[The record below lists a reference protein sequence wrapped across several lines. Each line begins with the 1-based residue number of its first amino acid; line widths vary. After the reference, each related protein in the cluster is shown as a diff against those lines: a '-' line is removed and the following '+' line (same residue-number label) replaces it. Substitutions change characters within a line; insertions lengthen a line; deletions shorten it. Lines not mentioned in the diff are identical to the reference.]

1 MHINYVPNSFPKSL
15 RRVLGI
21 VLAVAVTIQVT
32 GIYSFANFKPALAAD
47 TYLMYGVQDSG
58 ESNTQFF
65 VLEPDAGTAT
75 ALGSEYPHYDIEGID
90 THPSTGALYAL
101 AGGGG
106 DQDGKFF
113 IVDKSTGA
121 LTLIGDTGASGDE
134 EMVSASFRTDGT
146 LWAFQE
152 NVGIMEVSLSDGALT
167 LKGAADAQGVDDNWE
182 GLAWDLQGQQLY
194 GAQGNKLYRWDAGT
208 QTAVKL
214 CENLPNPTEA
224 LDFRQ
229 DGKLFGGWHNADD
242 EALSIFEINPSSCDI
257 TPTNYGIPYRD
268 VESIAFVI
276 QEPVKE
282 CKMEIEKIGTPGEV
296 KPGES
301 IAYSV
306 RIRNTGDADCTGG
319 GVILKEYYDPS
330 TAFVTSAP
338 SPDDDDDTWN
348 FGTVEPG
355 EEHVVDIEVLSS
367 DAVKDSDALVNKACV
382 WAEQQGDKSNPENWK
397 CATVTTR
404 VVAPPPPPPPPGECA
419 LEVTK
424 TDDPDP
430 VTAGSDLHY
439 SVKVKNTGTA
449 NCTGGGVELKEYY
462 DSRTAYITSSP
473 VPASGDNVWNFDIV
487 EPGEEHVVDIT
498 VSTDAALEN
507 GDELLNKACAWAEQ
521 LGAHEDADS
530 WECEEETTTVV
541 KLPPATPQLT
551 VSKKITDNDE
561 TLVDANTA
569 HRDELLTYTI
579 VIANTGTATASDV
592 MITDDYPESDIVVTD
607 AHGGLNGGATI
618 TWAAGDLPP
627 SQSTTTTVTVQ
638 VKADAVDGA
647 QFDNIAHASA
657 TGVPEVSD
665 TVRTTVEAP
674 PPPATGIDLSLTKSA
689 NPTSV
694 QNDHETVFTIT
705 ILNSGP
711 DDASGVAVTDLIP
724 AAFVY
729 VADTG
734 AGAYNKDTGLWTV
747 GSLVENA
754 TTSID
759 IRVRA
764 RTTGVFENIAQVTEA
779 DQTDADSTPGNSN
792 PSEDDQASATV
803 RVTEPPGPPGGCV
816 ENCGGG
822 SGRTTYPKIMIVKSV
837 NKPVAQ
843 PGEVVTYA
851 FTVTAGGD
859 EASSHVTVTD
869 TLPQGFTFMEGAQ
882 SSRTWDFGTMAVGT
896 SMTESYDVLIGVAV
910 APGKYENV
918 AVATIANGIPDD
930 NRSEARATVEVTMG
944 GGGSRPEARLEA
956 AKSASVVFT
965 NPDTDFV
972 YTVVVKNTGN
982 AAALNV
988 VLEDVLPTGFTF
1000 IDGGASIKVFT
1011 VGNLSVDQSVSVVY
1025 TVHAAAEMKAG
1036 VYTNYATARAD
1047 NAGPAS
1053 AQTDVEIR
1061 EIEVLG
1067 FTTLPDTGTGSVNPL
1082 ALAFAAF
1089 AMLGIGALF
1098 AYRYRILFKE
1108 VVSEQVLINFIPQ

>member
-21 VLAVAVTIQVT
+21 VVAVAVTIQVT

-65 VLEPDAGTAT
+65 TLELDPGVAT
-75 ALGSEYPHYDIEGID
+75 ALGSEYPQYDIEGID

-113 IVDKSTGA
+113 LVDKSTGA

-134 EMVSASFRTDGT
+134 EMVSASFRNDGT
-146 LWAFQE
+146 LWSFQE
-152 NVGIMEVSLSDGALT
+152 NVGIMEVNLSNGALT

-214 CENLPNPTEA
+214 CENLPKPTEA

-276 QEPVKE
+276 EEPAKE

-296 KPGES
+296 KPGEN
-301 IAYSV
+301 ITYTI
-306 RIRNTGDADCTGG
+306 RIRNAGDADCTGG
-319 GVILKEYYDPS
+319 GVELKEYYDPS

-338 SPDDDDDTWN
+338 MPDDGNDTWN

-355 EEHVVDIEVLSS
+355 EEQAVNIEVQASET
-367 DAVKDSDALVNKACV
+367 VKDNDALINKACV

-404 VVAPPPPPPPPGECA
+404 VVVPPPPTGECT

-424 TDDPDP
+424 TDDSDP

-449 NCTGGGVELKEYY
+449 DCTGGGVELKEYY
-462 DSRTAYITSSP
+462 DSRTAFITS
-473 VPASGDNVWNFDIV
+473 VPLPTSGDNVWNFDVV

-498 VSTDAALEN
+498 VSTELGLEN

-521 LGAHEDADS
+521 LGLYEDAGS
-530 WECEEETTTVV
+530 WVCDEETTTVA
-541 KLPPATPQLT
+541 KLPPTTPQLT
-551 VSKKITDNDE
+551 VGKKVSDSDE

-569 HRDELLTYTI
+569 HRDEILTYTI
-579 VIANTGTATASDV
+579 VVTNTGTATASDV
-592 MITDDYPESDIVVTD
+592 MMSDDYSESDITVTD
-607 AHGGLNGGATI
+607 THGGLNGGTAI

-674 PPPATGIDLSLTKSA
+674 PPPAAGIDLSLTKSA

-694 QNDHETVFTIT
+694 QNDHETVFTIMV
-705 ILNSGP
+705 LNGGP
-711 DDASGVAVTDLIP
+711 EDASGVAVTDLIP
-724 AAFVY
+724 NAFVY

-747 GSLVENA
+747 GSLAKNA
-754 TTSID
+754 SSSID

-764 RTTGVFENIAQVTEA
+764 RTTGTFENIAQVSAA
-779 DQTDADSTPGNSN
+779 DQADVDSIPGNSN
-792 PSEDDQASATV
+792 PNEDDQASATV
-803 RVTEPPGPPGGCV
+803 KATEPPGPPGGCA

-822 SGRTTYPKIMIVKSV
+822 SGRSTYPKITIVKSV
-837 NKPVAQ
+837 DKPVAQ
-843 PGEVVTYA
+843 PGEVVTYT

-859 EASSHVTVTD
+859 EASSLVTVTD
-869 TLPQGFTFMEGAQ
+869 TLPQGFTFVEGAQ
-882 SSRTWDFGTMAVGT
+882 SSRTWDFGTMVPGA
-896 SMTESYDVLIGVAV
+896 SMTESYDVLIGASVAS
-910 APGKYENV
+910 GKYKNV

-930 NRSEARATVEVTMG
+930 NRSEARATVEVTTS
-944 GGGSRPEARLEA
+944 GGGSSPEPRLEVT
-956 AKSASVVFT
+956 KSASVTFT

-988 VLEDVLPTGFTF
+988 VVEDVLPTGFTF
-1000 IDGGASIKVFT
+1000 IDGGASIKVIT
-1011 VGNLSVDQSVSVVY
+1011 VGDLTAGQSASVDY
-1025 TVHAAAEMKAG
+1025 TVHAAAEMKVG

-1067 FTTLPDTGTGSVNPL
+1067 FTTLPDTGTGSMSPL
-1082 ALAFAAF
+1082 TIAFAAF
-1089 AMLGIGALF
+1089 AMLGIGMLF

-1108 VVSEQVLINFIPQ
+1108 AVREQVLINFIPQY

>member
-1 MHINYVPNSFPKSL
+1 MMYLKYVPNNFSKSV
-15 RRVLGI
+15 RKALGYF
-21 VLAVAVTIQVT
+21 VVVAVLVQTS
-32 GIYSFANFKPALAAD
+32 GSYSLVSRFVRPARAVD
-47 TYLMYGVQDSG
+47 QYLMYAVEDSG
-58 ESNTQFF
+58 GSTSQFF
-65 VLEPDAGTAT
+65 TLKPDQGTASV
-75 ALGSEYPHYDIEGID
+75 LGPQYPQYDIEGID
-90 THPSTGALYAL
+90 IHPSTGALYAV

-106 DQDGKFF
+106 DQDGKLFL
-113 IVDKSTGA
+113 VDKSTGE
-121 LTLIGDTGASGDE
+121 LTFIGDTGASGDE
-134 EMVSASFRTDGT
+134 EIVSASFRNDGT
-146 LWAFQE
+146 LWVFQE
-152 NVGIMEVSLSDGALT
+152 NVGIMEINLSNGALT

-182 GLAWDLQGQQLY
+182 GLAWDFQGQQLY

-242 EALSIFEINPSSCDI
+242 EALSIFEVNPSSCDI

-268 VESIAFVI
+268 VESIAFVVG
-276 QEPVKE
+276 EPVKE

-301 IAYSV
+301 VTYTV
-306 RIRNTGDADCTGG
+306 RMRNAGDADCTGG
-319 GVILKEYYDPS
+319 GVELKEYYDS
-330 TAFVTSAP
+330 QTSFVSSAP
-338 SPDDDDDTWN
+338 APDSGNDLWG
-348 FGTVEPG
+348 FGTVEPE
-355 EEHVVDIEVLSS
+355 EEHVVTIET
-367 DAVKDSDALVNKACV
+367 AVSEQAKDGDVFTNKACV

-397 CATVTTR
+397 CATATTT
-404 VVAPPPPPPPPGECA
+404 VVVPPPPTGECT

-424 TDDPDP
+424 IDDPDP

-449 NCTGGGVELKEYY
+449 DCTGGGVELKEYY
-462 DSRTAYITSSP
+462 DSRTSYIMSDP
-473 VPASGDNVWNFDIV
+473 APASGDNVWNFDIV
-487 EPGEEHVVDIT
+487 EPGEEHMVNIT
-498 VSTDAALEN
+498 VSTDAGLEN

-521 LGAHEDADS
+521 LGAHEDAGS
-530 WECEEETTTVV
+530 WVCDEEITTVV
-541 KLPPATPQLT
+541 KIPPATPQLT

-569 HRDELLTYTI
+569 HRDEILTYTI
-579 VIANTGTATASDV
+579 VVANVGTATASDV
-592 MITDDYPESDIVVTD
+592 MMSDDYSESDIVVTD
-607 AHGGLNGGATI
+607 AHGGLNGGTAI
-618 TWAAGDLPP
+618 TWTAGDLSP

-638 VKADAVDGA
+638 VKADVGDGA

-665 TVRTTVEAP
+665 TVRTTVEALPVP
-674 PPPATGIDLSLTKSA
+674 PTGIDVSLTKLA

-705 ILNSGP
+705 VLNGGP

-724 AAFVY
+724 DAFVY

-747 GSLVENA
+747 GSLAKNA
-754 TTSID
+754 SSSID

-764 RTTGVFENIAQVTEA
+764 RTTGTFENIAQVSAA

-792 PSEDDQASATV
+792 PNEDDQASATV
-803 RVTEPPGPPGGCV
+803 RVTETPGPPGGCV

-822 SGRTTYPKIMIVKSV
+822 GGRSTYPKITIVKSV

-843 PGEVVTYA
+843 PGEAVTYT

-859 EASSHVTVTD
+859 EASSLVTVID

-918 AVATIANGIPDD
+918 AVATIANGIPSD
-930 NRSEARATVEVTMG
+930 NRSEARATVEVPSSG
-944 GGGSRPEARLEA
+944 GGGAAPRLETT
-956 AKSASVVFT
+956 KSVSVAFT

-988 VLEDVLPTGFTF
+988 VVEDVLPTGFTF

-1011 VGNLSVDQSVSVVY
+1011 VGDLAAGQSASVVY
-1025 TVHAAAEMKAG
+1025 TIHAAAEMRAG
-1036 VYTNYATARAD
+1036 VYTNYASARAD

-1067 FTTLPDTGTGSVNPL
+1067 YTTLPDTGTGSMSPL
-1082 ALAFAAF
+1082 TLAFVAS
-1089 AMLGIGALF
+1089 MVLGIGILF

-1108 VVSEQVLINFIPQ
+1108 AVREQVLINFIPQ